1 MNREKF
7 PEKVPFRLTRMM
19 TKAMEVSGIEGNFRS
34 DFLGWISMLLF
45 QVAAYQHAQIIPY
58 CYTVCGVYTNYC
70 HLPVECWAGESILYQ
85 TGISGS
91 KPDHQSCRCESIW
104 ASCQITGQSCCSS

>member
-34 DFLGWISMLLF
+34 AGGCAPYLASAA
-45 QVAAYQHAQIIPY
+45 VAQCHA
-58 CYTVCGVYTNYC
+58 V
-70 HLPVECWAGESILYQ
+70 
-85 TGISGS
+85 
-91 KPDHQSCRCESIW
+91 
-104 ASCQITGQSCCSS
+104 

>member
-34 DFLGWISMLLF
+34 DLLVSFGWNSMLLF
-45 QVAAYQHAQIIPY
+45 Q
-58 CYTVCGVYTNYC
+58 N
-70 HLPVECWAGESILYQ
+70 
-85 TGISGS
+85 GS
-91 KPDHQSCRCESIW
+91 LSTC
-104 ASCQITGQSCCSS
+104 AN

>member
-34 DFLGWISMLLF
+34 DLRISLGWNFMLLF
-45 QVAAYQHAQIIPY
+45 PRAAYQHAHIIAY
-58 CYTVCGVYTNYC
+58 CYTVCGLYTNYC
-70 HLPVECWAGESILYQ
+70 HLPVKCLTA
-85 TGISGS
+85 
-91 KPDHQSCRCESIW
+91 K
-104 ASCQITGQSCCSS
+104 

>member
-34 DFLGWISMLLF
+34 NIQLVLHGLLAVLSMQQF
-45 QVAAYQHAQIIPY
+45 IEQHVQ
-58 CYTVCGVYTNYC
+58 N
-70 HLPVECWAGESILYQ
+70 
-85 TGISGS
+85 
-91 KPDHQSCRCESIW
+91 
-104 ASCQITGQSCCSS
+104 

>member
-34 DFLGWISMLLF
+34 DLLVSLGLD
-45 QVAAYQHAQIIPY
+45 AYQQAQIGP
-58 CYTVCGVYTNYC
+58 CCCKNCCKKFCGVYTNYC
-70 HLPVECWAGESILYQ
+70 HLPVKCLAGESTLFQ

-91 KPDHQSCRCESIW
+91 K
-104 ASCQITGQSCCSS
+104 

>member
-34 DFLGWISMLLF
+34 DIRLCI
-45 QVAAYQHAQIIPY
+45 
-58 CYTVCGVYTNYC
+58 
-70 HLPVECWAGESILYQ
+70 
-85 TGISGS
+85 
-91 KPDHQSCRCESIW
+91 CRFWSL
-104 ASCQITGQSCCSS
+104 

>member
-34 DFLGWISMLLF
+34 DIKFVLHRLL
-45 QVAAYQHAQIIPY
+45 AAVSLQQFIEQHAKSQADFPVFNSRVVEACRAESPLVY
-58 CYTVCGVYTNYC
+58 CRPPNMALLK
-70 HLPVECWAGESILYQ
+70 HLTA
-85 TGISGS
+85 
-91 KPDHQSCRCESIW
+91 
-104 ASCQITGQSCCSS
+104 

>member
-34 DFLGWISMLLF
+34 VLLF
-45 QVAAYQHAQIIPY
+45 WFV
-58 CYTVCGVYTNYC
+58 
-70 HLPVECWAGESILYQ
+70 
-85 TGISGS
+85 
-91 KPDHQSCRCESIW
+91 D
-104 ASCQITGQSCCSS
+104 GQLLA

>member
-34 DFLGWISMLLF
+34 DM
-45 QVAAYQHAQIIPY
+45 
-58 CYTVCGVYTNYC
+58 
-70 HLPVECWAGESILYQ
+70 HLVI
-85 TGISGS
+85 
-91 KPDHQSCRCESIW
+91 CRCHVRFVFLRNVVVCLVKQRSNKNFDKT
-104 ASCQITGQSCCSS
+104 S